1 MRRRRSLIDARRRRK
16 SGHRADVGARA
27 GVFAVDVE
35 PSPVPTL
42 AALLLGISSS
52 AVAALIWEFGVIRC
66 GSGSLI
72 AVSGTCSRHHL
83 ILLPLFALLAGPV
96 GAMVAGWRQKW
107 WPLVAGSAIALVPA
121 LLTALMLWR

>member
-1 MRRRRSLIDARRRRK
+1 MYRRRILIDAQRRRK
-16 SGHRADVGARA
+16 PGHQADAGARTGLLA
-27 GVFAVDVE
+27 LDDE

-42 AALLLGISSS
+42 AALLLGIASS
-52 AVAALIWEFGVIRC
+52 AVAALIWEFGAIQC

-83 ILLPLFALLAGPV
+83 ILLPLFALLAGPL

-107 WPLVAGSAIALVPA
+107 WPLAAGSATALVPA